1 MDDTKKPSRPV
12 IARCMPL
19 RDPHLSL
26 RAHQS
31 YVGLDISGVT
41 WHYVTVDSRQ
51 VDEARNEL
59 TRIALSIPEV
69 THLFWI
75 DDDMVYPS
83 NALKRLL
90 AHDKPIVGGL
100 CHDRRHPY
108 KPVIARYFDRSWG
121 CDEGAYG
128 WLFDYPDNE
137 LIEVD
142 ATGGAF
148 LLVKRE
154 VFEEVREGEIVSSP
168 NRSWT
173 LPGGEEAQNADR
185 LAYHEWWTPIPEKH
199 GNAEDL
205 AFCWRA
211 QRAGYA
217 IHVDTGLDIGH
228 VGEVVVD
235 KEFSRRNRA
244 FEYGRWYPPA
254 TALADAQRQ
263 KARIREMA
271 SSLGG
276 PDPDQPVASIVIT
289 AYNPNLEYLNAAINS
304 ALAQTVPCEV
314 IVVDDG
320 SDTRVEVPEGVN
332 LVTHPTNR
340 GISAALN
347 TGIAAMTT
355 EWFCWLPCDDLFE
368 PGKVEFQLSYLLHV
382 NGLAGYHGY
391 NLKLD
396 NRNQLGHIPTW
407 IFRDRE
413 EQNRA
418 LAQGCVIN
426 GSTVMVARSVLE
438 NVGPFNPELRYAQD
452 WELWR
457 RVGFETLWKGMPD
470 KLVTRRE
477 FDNLTAKL
485 KRSKD
490 PRKIEEDQIV
500 AAMKVK

>member
-1 MDDTKKPSRPV
+1 
-12 IARCMPL
+12 MPL
-19 RDPHLSL
+19 RDPYMSL

-59 TRIALSIPEV
+59 TKIALQIPEV
-69 THLFWI
+69 THLFWV

-83 NALKRLL
+83 NSLKRLL

-128 WLFDYPDNE
+128 WLFDYPDDE

-154 VFEEVREGEIVSSP
+154 VFEAIRDGEGDP
-168 NRSWT
+168 SW
-173 LPGGEEAQNADR
+173 AD
-185 LAYHEWWTPIPEKH
+185 WWTPIPAKH
-199 GNAEDL
+199 GHAEDL

-211 QRAGYA
+211 QRMGYT

-228 VGEVVVD
+228 VGEVVID
-235 KEFSRRNRA
+235 KGFSRRNRA

-254 TALADAQRQ
+254 AVLAEAERQ
-263 KARIREMA
+263 KRREGSFA
-271 SSLGG
+271 VALDPSS
-276 PDPDQPVASIVIT
+276 QPVASIVIT
-289 AYNPNLEYLNAAINS
+289 AYNPNLECLHAAINS

-320 SDTRVEVPEGVN
+320 SDPRVEVPPGVN
-332 LVTHPTNR
+332 LVTHPENR

-347 TGIAAMTT
+347 TGIASMTT
-355 EWFCWLPCDDLFE
+355 DWFCWLPCDDLFE

-396 NRNQLGHIPTW
+396 NRNQLGHVPTW
-407 IFRDRE
+407 IFRDLE

-438 NVGPFNPELRYAQD
+438 KVARSPGVYFDPALRYAQD
-452 WELWR
+452 WDFWR
-457 RVGFETLWKGMPD
+457 RVGFETLWRGMPD

-477 FDNLTAKL
+477 FDNLTVKL

-500 AAMKVK
+500 ASMKWKKE

>member
-1 MDDTKKPSRPV
+1 MTAPTRPV

-31 YVGLDISGVT
+31 YVSLDISGVT

-59 TRIALSIPEV
+59 TKIALSIPEV
-69 THLFWI
+69 THLFWV
-75 DDDMVYPS
+75 DDDMVYPPH
-83 NALKRLL
+83 ALKRLL
-90 AHDKPIVGGL
+90 AHDKPLVGGL

-128 WLFDYPDNE
+128 WLFDYPDDE

-154 VFEEVREGEIVSSP
+154 VFEKVKEEFGERLGP
-168 NRSWT
+168 DDTLDPSW
-173 LPGGEEAQNADR
+173 AD
-185 LAYHEWWTPIPEKH
+185 WWTPIPVKH
-199 GNAEDL
+199 GHAEDL

-211 QRAGYA
+211 QQAGYA

-244 FEYGRWYPPA
+244 FEYGHWYPPA
-254 TALADAQRQ
+254 AVLADAERQRE
-263 KARIREMA
+263 EMA
-271 SSLGG
+271 RFLGG
-276 PDPDQPVASIVIT
+276 PDSAQPVASIVIT
-289 AYNPNLEYLNAAINS
+289 AYNPNLEYLHAAINS

-320 SDTRVEVPEGVN
+320 SDPRIEVPAGVN
-332 LVTHPTNR
+332 LITHPVNR

-347 TGIAAMTT
+347 TGIASMTT
-355 EWFCWLPCDDLFE
+355 DWFCWLPCDDLFE

-396 NRNQLGHIPTW
+396 NRNQLGHVLTW
-407 IFRDRE
+407 IFRDLE

-438 NVGPFNPELRYAQD
+438 KVARSPGVYFDPALKYAQD
-452 WELWR
+452 WAMWR
-457 RVGFETLWKGMPD
+457 SIGFETLWRGMPD

-500 AAMKVK
+500 ASMKWKKE

>member
-1 MDDTKKPSRPV
+1 
-12 IARCMPL
+12 MPL

-31 YVGLDISGVT
+31 YVSLDISGVT
-41 WHYVTVDSRQ
+41 WHYITVDSRQ

-59 TRIALSIPEV
+59 TKIALQIPEV
-69 THLFWI
+69 THLFWV
-75 DDDMVYPS
+75 DDDMVYPPH
-83 NALKRLL
+83 ALKRLL

-154 VFEEVREGEIVSSP
+154 VFEGI
-168 NRSWT
+168 RSRFGDSW
-173 LPGGEEAQNADR
+173 AA
-185 LAYHEWWTPIPEKH
+185 WWTPIPEKH
-199 GNAEDL
+199 GHAEDL
-205 AFCWRA
+205 AFCWQA
-211 QRAGYA
+211 QRAGYS

-235 KEFSRRNRA
+235 KEFARRNRA

-254 TALADAQRQ
+254 STLANAARQRGV
-263 KARIREMA
+263 RGTTDLDSA
-271 SSLGG
+271 SEK
-276 PDPDQPVASIVIT
+276 PVASIVIT
-289 AYNPNLEYLNAAINS
+289 AYNPNPEYLNAAINS

-320 SDTRVEVPEGVN
+320 SDTRVEVPPGVN
-332 LVTHPTNR
+332 LVTHPTNQ

-347 TGIAAMTT
+347 TGVASMTT
-355 EWFCWLPCDDLFE
+355 EWYCWLPCDDLFE
-368 PGKVEFQLSYLLHV
+368 PCKVEFQLSYLLHV

-396 NRNQLGHIPTW
+396 NRNQLGHVPTW

-438 NVGPFNPELRYAQD
+438 KVARSPGVYFDPALRYAQD
-452 WELWR
+452 WDLWR
-457 RVGFETLWKGMPD
+457 RVGFETLWRGMPD
-470 KLVTRRE
+470 KLATRRE
-477 FDNLTAKL
+477 FDNLTEKL

-500 AAMKVK
+500 AAMKVPAVLNKEKTDVSTR

>member
-1 MDDTKKPSRPV
+1 MSDLKKSAPAPARPV

-31 YVGLDISGVT
+31 YVSLDISGVT

-69 THLFWI
+69 THLFWV
-75 DDDMVYPS
+75 DDDMVYPPHG
-83 NALKRLL
+83 LKRLL

-108 KPVIARYFDRSWG
+108 KPVIARYFDKSWG

-154 VFEEVREGEIVSSP
+154 VFEKVREEFGT
-168 NRSWT
+168 RSGPDDALDPSW
-173 LPGGEEAQNADR
+173 AS
-185 LAYHEWWTPIPEKH
+185 WWTPILEKH
-199 GNAEDL
+199 GHAEDL

-211 QRAGYA
+211 RSSGYS

-254 TALADAQRQ
+254 AVLADAQRQ
-263 KARIREMA
+263 KPKRDHCGI
-271 SSLGG
+271 
-276 PDPDQPVASIVIT
+276 DNDPVASIVIT

-320 SDTRVEVPEGVN
+320 SDHRVEVPPGVN

-347 TGIAAMTT
+347 TGVASMTT
-355 EWFCWLPCDDLFE
+355 DWFCWLPCDDLFE

-396 NRNQLGHIPTW
+396 NRNQIGHVPTW

-426 GSTVMVARSVLE
+426 GSTVMIHRSVLE
-438 NVGPFNPELRYAQD
+438 KVGPFDPALKYAQD
-452 WELWR
+452 WDFWR
-457 RVGFETLWKGMPD
+457 RVGWATLWRGMPD

-477 FDNLTAKL
+477 FDNLTEKL
-485 KRSKD
+485 KKSKD

-500 AAMKVK
+500 AAMKEG